1 MFFSKKALNPHE
13 TFAKV
18 SIPKTGTPYALPASS
33 GEQVQTARNLFQSG
47 FGLFRFEMDS
57 VFSDGLKLDTS
68 FHTRIVQNNRDIA
81 FGFVHIRHVDFLA
94 FEFCFDNGF
103 QRGNISGEAEFFV
116 VCGNKFDRF
125 FMK

>member
-1 MFFSKKALNPHE
+1 MSSHE

-18 SIPKTGTPYALPASS
+18 SIRQTGTPCALPASS

-68 FHTRIVQNNRDIA
+68 FHTRIVQNDRDIA

-103 QRGNISGEAEFFV
+103 QRDNISGEAEFFV
-116 VCGNKFDRF
+116 VCDNKFDRF